1 MPTISVIV
9 PVYNIEEEISKCL
22 LSILLQR
29 FTDFEVIA
37 VDDGSTDKSPKI
49 LDEFAEKYSQIKV
62 FHTKNHGLSAARNFG
77 LKKAH
82 GKYIAF
88 VDGDD
93 YIDPNF
99 LSKLYQSI
107 VDTDSDISVCGYTE
121 FSNDRIRDYYP
132 RQEVLSG
139 VNTTKRLLTH
149 QENLDIVS
157 WNKLYKKSLFNGILF
172 PVGLNHEDNYT
183 TYKLFNKCEKVSFIS
198 FPLYNYVRRE
208 KSITKKEQ
216 TISRLNAKLKAAKEA
231 KQYFRSNQELLSA
244 AEFAEVLSFYQFIDF
259 ALKNEIS
266 KNNFKKYREKVLASK
281 VSLDQKRRLYKR
293 LLSPLGGLPYIVFRK
308 LVK

>member
-9 PVYNIEEEISKCL
+9 PVYNIEEEIAKCL

-29 FTDFEVIA
+29 FVDFEIIV
-37 VDDGSTDKSPKI
+37 VDDGSTDQSPKI

-62 FHTKNHGLSAARNFG
+62 FHTKNHGLSAARNYG

-88 VDGDD
+88 IDGDD
-93 YIDPNF
+93 YVDPNF

-107 VDTDSDISVCGYTE
+107 IDNSSDMSVCGYTE
-121 FSNDRIRDYYP
+121 FSDRKIKDYCP
-132 RQEVLSG
+132 RPEVLSG
-139 VNTTKRLLTH
+139 FDVTKRLLTH

-157 WNKLYKKSLFNGILF
+157 WNKLYKKSLFKTVQF

-183 TYKLFNKCEKVSFIS
+183 TYKLLYQCERVSFINL
-198 FPLYNYVRRE
+198 PLYNYVRRK
-208 KSITKKEQ
+208 KSITKKEP
-216 TISRLNAKLKAAKEA
+216 TISRLNAKLKATKEA
-231 KQYFRSNQELLSA
+231 KRYFKDNLELLPA

-259 ALKNEIS
+259 ALKDEIP
-266 KNNFKKYREKVLASK
+266 KNNFKKYRKKVLDAK
-281 VSLDQKRRLYKR
+281 ISLDQKRRLYKR
-293 LLSPLGGLPYIVFRK
+293 LLSPLGGIPYIIFRK